1 MTLAMTQID
10 SISEAKPGAA
20 NSAAMTS
27 GSLAALLGGELVGS
41 ADIAVHGVAGIDHA
55 SSGDVTFIRS
65 AKYAALWAKSHAS
78 VAVLVRGVDVPPTG
92 EGRAIVIVTNADDAQ
107 LKILSALAPAKAAP
121 ARGVDPT
128 AKVDPTASIDPAAS
142 IGPMCT
148 VGPGAKI
155 GARSVL
161 VHGVYVGAEASV
173 GTDTVFG
180 PSVSLLDRCVIGNH
194 CNVAASVVIGA
205 DGFGY
210 TMQPHPSGRGRY
222 LVHIPHLGNVVI
234 GDHVDIGSG
243 TCIDRAKFGSTS
255 IGSGTK
261 IDNLV
266 QIGHNCRIGQS
277 CIICGQV
284 GLSGSVTLGNGVM
297 LAGKVGVADN
307 ITIGNMARVGANG
320 GVMNDIPAGE
330 TWLGA
335 PAMPAKEAARNL
347 ALFRRLSS
355 VLKKLKIGDLSH

>member
-1 MTLAMTQID
+1 MPLTMTQPD
-10 SISEAKPGAA
+10 SISETKPAG
-20 NSAAMTS
+20 MTS
-27 GSLAALLGGELVGS
+27 GSLAALLGAELVGS
-41 ADIAVHGVAGIDHA
+41 PEVPVRGVGAIDHA
-55 SSGDVTFIRS
+55 APGDVTFIRS
-65 AKYAALWAKSHAS
+65 GKYAALWDKSKAS
-78 VAVLVRGVDVPPTG
+78 VAVLVRGVELPTTG
-92 EGRAIVIVTNADDAQ
+92 EGRAILIVANADEAQ
-107 LKILSALAPAKAAP
+107 LKILSAMAPAAHTPAP
-121 ARGVDPT
+121 GIDPT
-128 AKVDPTASIDPAAS
+128 AKVDPSASVDPTAS

-148 VGPGAKI
+148 VGPGATI

-161 VHGVYVGAEASV
+161 VHGVYIGAGASV
-173 GTDTVFG
+173 GSDTVLG
-180 PSVSLLDRCVIGNH
+180 PSVSLLDRCVIGNN

-205 DGFGY
+205 AGFGY
-210 TMQPHPSGRGRY
+210 TMQPHPTGRGKY

-243 TCIDRAKFGSTS
+243 TCIDRAKFGSTT

-266 QIGHNCRIGQS
+266 QIGHNCRIGLS

-307 ITIGNMARVGANG
+307 ITIGSMVRVGANA
-320 GVMNDIPAGE
+320 GVMNDIPANE

-347 ALFRRLSS
+347 ALFRRLSA